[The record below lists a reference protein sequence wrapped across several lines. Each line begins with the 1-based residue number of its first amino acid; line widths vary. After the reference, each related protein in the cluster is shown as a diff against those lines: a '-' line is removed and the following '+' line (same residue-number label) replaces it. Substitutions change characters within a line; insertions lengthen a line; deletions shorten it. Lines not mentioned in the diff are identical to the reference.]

1 MTVDDTARRKRLRRA
16 KRPKIPADW
25 PEPHLLPM
33 QAWRGLQDPEYIAAR
48 QWQVCE
54 GCGNVIEEGELC
66 VRQAMTE
73 RYLFAC
79 CPACHLTASQKFDD
93 MVRERDPITETDIRA
108 MF

>member
-1 MTVDDTARRKRLRRA
+1 MKRRPRKPL
-16 KRPKIPADW
+16 PKIQDDW
-25 PEPHLLPM
+25 PGPKTLPM
-33 QAWRGLQDPEYIAAR
+33 WMWRGLSEPEYIAAK

-54 GCGNVIEEGELC
+54 GCGKVIEEGELC

-79 CPACHLTASQKFDD
+79 CPACHLPASQKFDD
-93 MVRERDPITETDIRA
+93 VVSQRESITPKDISA